1 MVMALLLVLVLYP
14 LEKPPQFWRM
24 REILGWFGSE
34 LQLINIYAS
43 LCDPAKCSVSKSLA
57 QSGFRQARNDT
68 NLRALEIIWG
78 TLQEGVQDRVG
89 ARRHIIIGHNCPML
103 LCIKLDTYF
112 DVGLGF
118 ENWGVRVIHGSLT
131 LRRRMIWA
139 Y

>member
-1 MVMALLLVLVLYP
+1 
-14 LEKPPQFWRM
+14 M

-43 LCDPAKCSVSKSLA
+43 LCDPAKVTEWNELTVKCSVSKSLA

-118 ENWGVRVIHGSLT
+118 ENWVID
-131 LRRRMIWA
+131 IWA
-139 Y
+139 LT